1 MPMNRVH
8 QNPRVA
14 KPSNDAKRL
23 AQALEKLTGKRTPP
37 QMQAPAA
44 LPIDRPPLSA
54 STIRSMIIA
63 RRARDRYLPG
73 DLFADPAWDVL
84 LELLEAELVHRRV
97 SISDLFSAAAVPP
110 STALRWINRLEERG
124 LVLRHSD
131 PHDRRR
137 VFIELAP
144 ETSRA
149 LYLYFA
155 ELFTPIV

>member
-1 MPMNRVH
+1 MPVNRAPP
-8 QNPRVA
+8 NPRVA
-14 KPSNDAKRL
+14 EQNDDARKL
-23 AQALEKLTGKRTPP
+23 AQALEKLKGRASPS

-63 RRARDRYLPG
+63 RRARDRHLPG
-73 DLFADPAWDVL
+73 DLFADPAWDML

-97 SISDLFSAAAVPP
+97 SISDLCSAAAVPA

-131 PHDRRR
+131 PHDLRR